1 LLTVLNHLKSIWRK
15 RQPVPISEGAS
26 TRAASQGS
34 IADIVAALPDGAL
47 VIDESG
53 NITASN
59 GLARDV
65 LQLDPLGLPF
75 SSVLRNA
82 AFASAVA
89 KARSTM
95 EAVSVDIEIHGAL
108 PRQFSVHV
116 APIGAGGEFL
126 ITLRD
131 LTREQRIEKMRSD
144 FVANAS
150 HEMRTPLA
158 SIMASI
164 ETLQGAAKN
173 DRKARETFLDA
184 MLVQAQRMRRLIDD
198 LLTLSRIEMNEHV
211 RPAAKIDLALIARQA
226 CGNLAAQAKAAQVD
240 IVCDAKDE
248 TVVLGD
254 GDELLQVAQNLI
266 ENAIKYGGAGKR
278 VDVNCRG
285 DAGHAALS
293 VRDYG
298 PGIAEIHLPRLTERF
313 YRVNTQ
319 ESRARGGTG
328 LGLAIVKHIVSRH
341 RGQLDIQSEPG
352 KGSTFCVTIPSYESS
367 R

>member
-1 LLTVLNHLKSIWRK
+1 
-15 RQPVPISEGAS
+15 
-26 TRAASQGS
+26 
-34 IADIVAALPDGAL
+34 
-47 VIDESG
+47 
-53 NITASN
+53 
-59 GLARDV
+59 
-65 LQLDPLGLPF
+65 
-75 SSVLRNA
+75 
-82 AFASAVA
+82 
-89 KARSTM
+89 
-95 EAVSVDIEIHGAL
+95 
-108 PRQFSVHV
+108 
-116 APIGAGGEFL
+116 
-126 ITLRD
+126 
-131 LTREQRIEKMRSD
+131 
-144 FVANAS
+144 
-150 HEMRTPLA
+150 
-158 SIMASI
+158 
-164 ETLQGAAKN
+164 
-173 DRKARETFLDA
+173 
-184 MLVQAQRMRRLIDD
+184 
-198 LLTLSRIEMNEHV
+198 MNEHV
-211 RPAAKIDLALIARQA
+211 RPAARIDLALIARQA

-285 DAGHAALS
+285 AAGHAALS